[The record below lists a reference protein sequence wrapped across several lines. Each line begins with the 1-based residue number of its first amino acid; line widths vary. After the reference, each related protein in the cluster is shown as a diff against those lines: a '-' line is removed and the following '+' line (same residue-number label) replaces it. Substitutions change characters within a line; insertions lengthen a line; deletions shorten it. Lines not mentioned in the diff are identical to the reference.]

1 MHEQPFE
8 SVAAP
13 AQMSPTHAACIV
25 EAGIRSLQQFTPSP
39 HQLLPAVAR
48 HAPPIGIHCVALRV
62 LIDPVLPTAIRF
74 TDVGPQSQALHIE
87 HDLLAVIA
95 LVGDEF
101 FPRLYLVVD
110 RGYGFQLLD
119 RFGQRRLDRGRVAL
133 ISFLQRDGHDGA
145 GLQIHRMLGFVR

>member
-74 TDVGPQSQALHIE
+74 TDSGRKRMGVYLLCSRFENSRNIE
-87 HDLLAVIA
+87 NVTATKPPCEVSLI
-95 LVGDEF
+95 
-101 FPRLYLVVD
+101 
-110 RGYGFQLLD
+110 
-119 RFGQRRLDRGRVAL
+119 RLDPICRRG
-133 ISFLQRDGHDGA
+133 
-145 GLQIHRMLGFVR
+145 